1 VSEPAL
7 RRALVDY
14 SRAMHVAGW
23 VANHDGNLSG
33 RLPAGDRFVCTP
45 TAFSKADVGLDD
57 LLTVGPDGA
66 RLAGPHKP
74 FSELA
79 MHLAVYRARPS
90 VGAVVHAHPP
100 FATAFGAAGRP
111 LPHPFLPEA
120 VVSLGAEVPTVPMTA
135 PGKPAVDAL
144 VPFIER
150 VDAVLV
156 AGNGVFAWGP
166 DVETAYLRL
175 ELVEHM
181 ARIAHAAAALG
192 GVQPLPADMVAALVK
207 RRRDAGLAAPR
218 EGQSAVA
225 AGSASGSSPDVIA
238 EATRRA
244 LAGIPGAD
252 PARVARLATEA
263 LSARRPDRTSPAAA
277 ASRSASRRPL

>member
-14 SRAMHVAGW
+14 SRAMHAAGW
-23 VANHDGNLSG
+23 VANHDGNLSA

-79 MHLAVYRARPS
+79 MHLSVYRARPG

-100 FATAFGAAGRP
+100 FATAFGAAGRS

-120 VVSLGAEVPTVPMTA
+120 VVSLGAEVPTVPLTA

-144 VPFIER
+144 AAFIER

-181 ARIAHAAAALG
+181 ARVAHAAMALG
-192 GVQPLPADMVAALVK
+192 GVQPLPTEMVAALVK

-218 EGQSAVA
+218 EGQGAAA
-225 AGSASGSSPDVIA
+225 AGAATDGAPAEVVA

-244 LAGIPGAD
+244 LAGMPGAD
-252 PARVARLATEA
+252 PSRVARLAAEA
-263 LSARRPDRTSPAAA
+263 LSARRPDRT
-277 ASRSASRRPL
+277 